1 MIQRKQTI
9 FLLLALLSLIVCLC
23 LPIGKIEPQ
32 GMGVMTI
39 WYNLGL
45 VTDGMMRPQPM
56 LFVDLV
62 VTGIL
67 AFIAIFMFKKRKVQA
82 RLCSVSMVL
91 CLAWYAYYAF
101 CVLNEFQTG
110 GTFRI
115 AFAACLPLVAFILL
129 YLARRGVI
137 ADEKLVR
144 SMDRIR

>member
-1 MIQRKQTI
+1 MIQRKQTV
-9 FLLLALLSLIVCLC
+9 FLLLALLSLIVYLC

-91 CLAWYAYYAF
+91 CLTWYAYYAF